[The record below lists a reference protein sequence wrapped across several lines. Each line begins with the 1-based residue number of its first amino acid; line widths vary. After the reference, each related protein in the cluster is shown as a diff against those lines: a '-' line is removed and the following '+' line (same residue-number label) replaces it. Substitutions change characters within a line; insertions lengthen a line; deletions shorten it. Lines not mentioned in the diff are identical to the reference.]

1 MSNVLCQGCF
11 QFEWINSIAVH
22 FGELFFGKLYS
33 VLNLGSNDT
42 MKIFKNLKFWSI
54 EGFVKIHHYRFI
66 GDRGSTLIFNI
77 DIIMIIFILKRAMNT
92 NNFGSLKNL
101 HFTPTLDS
109 DRILTPENVLAA
121 KCYAKGTDM

>member
-1 MSNVLCQGCF
+1 
-11 QFEWINSIAVH
+11 
-22 FGELFFGKLYS
+22 
-33 VLNLGSNDT
+33 

-54 EGFVKIHHYRFI
+54 EGFVKIHYYRFI

-77 DIIMIIFILKRAMNT
+77 DIIMIIFILKRAINT

>member
-1 MSNVLCQGCF
+1 M
-11 QFEWINSIAVH
+11 AVH

-33 VLNLGSNDT
+33 ILNLGSNDT

-54 EGFVKIHHYRFI
+54 EGFVKIDTFI
-66 GDRGSTLIFNI
+66 GDRGGTLIFNI

-101 HFTPTLDS
+101 HFTLTLDS
-109 DRILTPENVLAA
+109 DRILIPDNVLAV
-121 KCYAKGTDM
+121 KCYLKGTDM